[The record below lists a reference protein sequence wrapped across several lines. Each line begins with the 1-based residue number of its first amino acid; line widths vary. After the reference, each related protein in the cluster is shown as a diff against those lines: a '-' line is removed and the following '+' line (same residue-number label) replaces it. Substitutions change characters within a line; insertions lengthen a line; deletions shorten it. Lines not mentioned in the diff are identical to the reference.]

1 MTPDPGAPLPP
12 NQIVTTR
19 WPTIGERE
27 PEPYDA
33 ATWRLDVAGLVATPL
48 SLSRT
53 DLDALPHVVRSGT
66 IHCVT
71 RWSRPGTAFR
81 GVRVGDL
88 LDRAGLARGARFVR
102 FASGRGHDTSLP
114 LDVAC
119 DDVIV
124 ADAVSLDGSPDG
136 PFAPIPPANGG
147 PVRTVTFARYFYKS
161 VKWVR
166 RIEALAEDSLG
177 FWERTAGYH
186 NGADPWREQR
196 YVAASVDGPT
206 LRRRLAARDLAGMD
220 LRSADL
226 QGLDLAGADLRGASL
241 RNANLAGTRLRGADL
256 SGANCTNANLRGA
269 DLRDARIDG
278 LDLDGADVRGA
289 DLRGARGLPSSL
301 AVTQFFSGDADG
313 ARTDGLGWRGAR
325 TDGLL
330 PEQEEWLRSHGVL

>member
-196 YVAASVDGPT
+196 YVAASPRATSPGWTSGPPT
-206 LRRRLAARDLAGMD
+206 SRGSTSRARTCAGRRCATRTSRARGSAARISPAPTA
-220 LRSADL
+220 RTRTSA
-226 QGLDLAGADLRGASL
+226 APTCATRGS
-241 RNANLAGTRLRGADL
+241 TD
-256 SGANCTNANLRGA
+256 STSTE
-269 DLRDARIDG
+269 
-278 LDLDGADVRGA
+278 
-289 DLRGARGLPSSL
+289 PTS
-301 AVTQFFSGDADG
+301 G
-313 ARTDGLGWRGAR
+313 ARTSAAR
-325 TDGLL
+325 AGSRR
-330 PEQEEWLRSHGVL
+330 RSR